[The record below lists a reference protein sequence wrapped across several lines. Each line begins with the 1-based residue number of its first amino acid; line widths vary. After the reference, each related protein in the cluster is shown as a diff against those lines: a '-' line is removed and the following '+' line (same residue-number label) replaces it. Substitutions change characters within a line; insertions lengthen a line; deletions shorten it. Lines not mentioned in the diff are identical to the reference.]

1 MRVTGR
7 SFPRLNGEL
16 LRKVHVNLPFP
27 LLAKNLDAVLELG
40 LQPEIYFN
48 GDTLDR
54 LSPAEVERT
63 SAALAARKIPVTF
76 HGPFMDLNPGAVDE
90 RVREVTLFRLNQ
102 VLDLAAAFRPK
113 AIVFHP
119 GYDRWRYDDD
129 VDLWLEKSLL
139 TWTPLV
145 KRAEALSVKIALEN
159 VFDQDPT
166 ALRKLLARV
175 DSAFLGYCM
184 DAGHGHLFSK
194 VPLPEWIEALG
205 PHLFEM
211 HLHDNHGQADE
222 HLPPGRGSIDFP
234 AVFSRIKSKGLH
246 PIFTLEPH
254 RIEYLVPSLEALEK
268 YLGQGASQ
276 KIAGRKGEKAKRGK
290 RMGQEEKTE
299 TGKRPGEKTKA
310 RKGKGKNS

>member
-1 MRVTGR
+1 VRVTGR

-27 LLAKNLDAVLELG
+27 MLAKNLDAVLELG

-48 GDTLDR
+48 GDTLDH

-63 SAALAARKIPVTF
+63 SAALAAQKIPATF

-90 RVREVTLFRLNQ
+90 RVREVTFFRLNQ
-102 VLDLAAAFRPK
+102 VLDLAAAFHPK

-129 VDLWLEKSLL
+129 VDLWLRKSLL

-166 ALRKLLARV
+166 ALGRLLARV
-175 DSAFLGYCM
+175 DSPFLGYCM
-184 DAGHGHLFSK
+184 DVGHGHLFSR

-205 PHLFEM
+205 PHLFEI

-234 AVFSRIKSKGLH
+234 GVFSRITAKGLH
-246 PIFTLEPH
+246 PIYTIEPH
-254 RIEYLVPSLEALEK
+254 EFEYLLPSLEAVGK
-268 YLGQGASQ
+268 FLG
-276 KIAGRKGEKAKRGK
+276 
-290 RMGQEEKTE
+290 
-299 TGKRPGEKTKA
+299 
-310 RKGKGKNS
+310 